1 MEKMLSGVGD
11 KVIELSRDKWYKLV
25 FSILIDIIG
34 IMTYLIPLLAE
45 LMDVFWAPLSALL
58 IFQMY
63 GSSLLTGVAL
73 IEELLPFTDIVP
85 TATIGWLCQ
94 YTILG
99 AWLGID
105 LSPKGPLRPNPR
117 ITEVRED

>member
-1 MEKMLSGVGD
+1 MPSVSGLAQSMEKMLSGVGD

-58 IFQMY
+58 IFPPPP
-63 GSSLLTGVAL
+63 AP
-73 IEELLPFTDIVP
+73 LPS
-85 TATIGWLCQ
+85 
-94 YTILG
+94 Y
-99 AWLGID
+99 
-105 LSPKGPLRPNPR
+105 SRP
-117 ITEVRED
+117 